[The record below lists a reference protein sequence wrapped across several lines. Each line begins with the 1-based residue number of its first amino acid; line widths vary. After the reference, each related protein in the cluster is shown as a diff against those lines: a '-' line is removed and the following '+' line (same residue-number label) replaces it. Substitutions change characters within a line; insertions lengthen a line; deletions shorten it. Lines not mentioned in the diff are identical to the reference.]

1 MFRLTLEFQ
10 YRDMEKPDTRI
21 KDFDTHYDAV
31 RAGDLL
37 ADFICGDDCSM
48 TFDVAEV
55 VA

>member
-10 YRDMEKPDTRI
+10 YRDMEEPDTRI

-48 TFDVAEV
+48 TFNVEEVAS
-55 VA
+55 